1 MKKVLALA
9 LSLMLTVGAVGCSKV
24 DVKSE
29 EELKEQKGKYADYYN
44 QDILISAIEANEI
57 LESDEKVVLVDIRPT
72 AEYVLGHIPGAI
84 DIWRPAYE
92 NKDHQFGGMAAT
104 REQME
109 EFLGSI
115 GVDNETLI
123 LAYDAKGDYDAARL
137 WWILDMYGY
146 DNIKLIDGGL
156 NGWRAAGLP
165 TRTGA
170 RPAVTPT
177 EFKFPN
183 PENKSKLATIEDV
196 KAAINDPNVIILDT
210 RSLEEA
216 TGEKRLG
223 DVPRAGR
230 IPTSVW
236 LEYVNTLN
244 TGDGADDT
252 FKTAE
257 ELKALFEEHGITK
270 DKTIIAY
277 CQSAVRSAH
286 TTFVLTQLLGY
297 ENVKNYDGSWIE
309 WSATQDV
316 EVETGALK

>member
-1 MKKVLALA
+1 MKKILALV
-9 LSLMLTVGAVGCSKV
+9 LTLLVTLGAVGCNKV
-24 DVKSE
+24 EVKSE
-29 EELKEQKGKYADYYN
+29 EELKEQKRKYADYHN
-44 QDILISAIEANEI
+44 PDVLISALEAKE
-57 LESDEKVVLVDIRPT
+57 LMESGEKVVVVDIRPT

-84 DIWRPAYE
+84 DIWRPSYE
-92 NKDHQFGGMAAT
+92 SKNYPFGGMAAE
-104 REQME
+104 REEME
-109 EFLGSI
+109 KFLGSI
-115 GVDNETLI
+115 GIDNETLI

-156 NGWRAAGLP
+156 DGWKAAGLS

-183 PENKSKLATIEDV
+183 PENKSKLATLEDV

-223 DVPRAGR
+223 DAKRAGR

-236 LEYVNTLN
+236 VEYVNALN
-244 TGDGADDT
+244 PDDNT
-252 FKTAE
+252 FKTAQ
-257 ELKALFEEHGITK
+257 ELKALFEENGITP

-297 ENVKNYDGSWIE
+297 ENVKNYDGSWLE
-309 WSATQDV
+309 WSMNEDL
-316 EVETGALK
+316 EIETGALK